1 MPAETSRGE
10 YPHLVVSNRPV
21 IPAIPELWLA
31 STVAALPYRCAQSA
45 PFRVQAAK
53 DTPNRSSDDHA
64 FPATAASTMPP
75 ARVGQVAIPA
85 QLSGRR

>member
-10 YPHLVVSNRPV
+10 YPHRVVSNRPD
-21 IPAIPELWLA
+21 IPAIAELWLT
-31 STVAALPYRCAQSA
+31 STVAALPYRCARST
-45 PFRVQAAK
+45 PLRVQAAK
-53 DTPNRSSDDHA
+53 DTPDRSPDDHA
-64 FPATAASTMPP
+64 FPATAAWTMPP